1 MEKENR
7 LPILTLFLVGI
18 NVLVYLYVE
27 WNGSSYDTDFMLQ
40 MGAVSESLVTEQHEF
55 YRLVTHFFL
64 HFGFEHLVN
73 NMVSLLVLGYAIE
86 NVLGGVRYLILYFL
100 SGILAG
106 VTSIIYNINVIYE
119 NTVSCGA
126 SGAIYGLT
134 GALLCLLIM
143 GNRNRGRRTT
153 EVPRYLLF
161 IGLSLYSG
169 SQDPTIDNAAHVG
182 GFVVGFMICLIMTR
196 MKRMEVTYES

>member
-1 MEKENR
+1 MEKENK
-7 LPILTLFLVGI
+7 LPVLTLLLVGI

-27 WNGSSYDTDFMLQ
+27 WRGSSYDADFMLR
-40 MGAVSESLVTEQHEF
+40 MGAVSEPLIIEQHEI

-73 NMVSLLVLGYAIE
+73 NMLSLLVLGYAIE
-86 NVLGGVRYLILYFL
+86 NVLGSIRYLILYFL

-106 VTSIIYNINVIYE
+106 AASIVYNISIVHE

-143 GNRNRGRRTT
+143 GNRNRRRRTT

-169 SQDPTIDNAAHVG
+169 SQDPTIDNAAHIG
-182 GFVVGFMICLIMTR
+182 GFVVGFVVCLIMTR

>member
-1 MEKENR
+1 MEKETK
-7 LPILTLFLVGI
+7 LPILTLLLVGI

-40 MGAVSESLVTEQHEF
+40 MGAVSEPLIVEQHEF

-73 NMVSLLVLGYAIE
+73 NMLSLLVLGYAIE

-100 SGILAG
+100 SGIIAG
-106 VTSIIYNINVIYE
+106 AASIVYNISIVQE

-143 GNRNRGRRTT
+143 GNRNRQRKST

-169 SQDPTIDNAAHVG
+169 SQDVTIDNAAHVG
-182 GFVVGFMICLIMTR
+182 GFVAGFIVCLIMTR

>member
-1 MEKENR
+1 MEKENK
-7 LPILTLFLVGI
+7 LPVLTLLLVGI

-27 WNGSSYDTDFMLQ
+27 WKGSSYDADFMLR
-40 MGAVSESLVTEQHEF
+40 MGAVSETLIIEQHEI

-73 NMVSLLVLGYAIE
+73 NMLSLLVLGYAIE
-86 NVLGGVRYLILYFL
+86 NVLGSIRYLILYFL

-106 VTSIIYNINVIYE
+106 AASIVYNISIVHE

-143 GNRNRGRRTT
+143 GNRNRRRRTT

-169 SQDPTIDNAAHVG
+169 SQDPTIDNAAHIG
-182 GFVVGFMICLIMTR
+182 GFVVGFVVCLIMTR

>member
-1 MEKENR
+1 MDKKKR
-7 LPILTLFLVGI
+7 IPVLTLLLTGI
-18 NVLVYLYVE
+18 NVLVYIYIE
-27 WNGSSYDTDFMLQ
+27 WKGSSSDAEFMLQ
-40 MGAVSESLVTEQHEF
+40 MGAASESLILEGHEI

-73 NMVSLLVLGYAIE
+73 NMLSLLVLGYAIE
-86 NVLGGVRYLILYFL
+86 DVLGRVRFAVLYFL

-106 VTSIIYNINVIYE
+106 VTSIVYNISVVHE
-119 NTVSCGA
+119 STVSCGA

-134 GALLCLLIM
+134 GALLCLLIL
-143 GNRNRGRRTT
+143 GNRNRQRKTT

-161 IGLSLYSG
+161 IALSLYSG
-169 SQDPTIDNAAHVG
+169 SRDATIDNAAHIG
-182 GFVVGFMICLIMTR
+182 GFIVGFIICLIMTR

>member
-1 MEKENR
+1 MEKENK
-7 LPILTLFLVGI
+7 LPVLTLLLVGI

-27 WNGSSYDTDFMLQ
+27 WKGSSYDADFMLR
-40 MGAVSESLVTEQHEF
+40 MGAVSEPLIIEQHEI

-73 NMVSLLVLGYAIE
+73 NMLSLLVLGYAIE
-86 NVLGGVRYLILYFL
+86 NVLGSIRYLILYFL

-106 VTSIIYNINVIYE
+106 AASIVYNISIVHE

-143 GNRNRGRRTT
+143 GNRNRRRRTT

-169 SQDPTIDNAAHVG
+169 SQDPTIDNAAHIG
-182 GFVVGFMICLIMTR
+182 GFVVGFVVCLIMTR